1 MYIFLNITHLFLF
14 IQICRKQKDEII
26 MSKEENI
33 LLNMK
38 KTSDIIYKNER
49 SESYRDIWRTIYGD
63 DYPEDLGNDSFVTM
77 TDLRNIARYLNVTK
91 GDTIVDL
98 GCGRGGPGLWI
109 TRETGAN
116 YVGIDLSEIG
126 MKVAAQLAKEL
137 GLNDKTSFQEGN
149 ICATNFP
156 DNCFDGAISIDVMQF
171 LPDKFAGIC
180 EVERILRSDSFF
192 AFTAWEWKNSPIP
205 NRVDDYRPL
214 LRKVGLRV
222 EIYNEIPDWER
233 RQREIYQE
241 TLKSKKIL
249 INDMGLEL
257 ASVYIMEA
265 KGYLRNLKNMRRIL
279 AVAKKI

>member
-1 MYIFLNITHLFLF
+1 
-14 IQICRKQKDEII
+14 

-33 LLNMK
+33 LLIMK
-38 KTSDIIYKNER
+38 KLGDILYKNQK
-49 SESYRDIWRTIYGD
+49 SESYQDIWRNIYGD
-63 DYPEDLGNDSFVTM
+63 DYPEELGNDSFVTM
-77 TDLRNIARYLNVTK
+77 TDLRNIARYLNVAE

-109 TRETGAN
+109 TRKTGTN
-116 YVGIDLSEIG
+116 YVGVDLSEIG
-126 MKVAAQLAKEL
+126 MEVAAQLAKEL
-137 GLNDKTSFQEGN
+137 GLKGKISFQEGN

-180 EVERILRSDSFF
+180 EAARILRSDSFF

-214 LRKVGLRV
+214 LRKAGFRV
-222 EIYNEIPDWER
+222 EIYNETPDWER
-233 RQREIYQE
+233 RQREVYQE

-257 ASVYIMEA
+257 ASVYIREA
-265 KGYLRNLKNMRRIL
+265 KGYLRKLKDMRRIL